1 MTIFAIIAPGR
12 SDVLKA
18 AVERVFPDKNF
29 EFAPGQFVAVT
40 SGMTSQ
46 QVASALGANGEVGQ
60 YAAFSINSHWGYH
73 RKDLWEWLVV
83 NGAE

>member
-46 QVASALGANGEVGQ
+46 QVASALGANGEVGKYQ
-60 YAAFSINSHWGYH
+60 PFPSIPTGAITA
-73 RKDLWEWLVV
+73 RICG
-83 NGAE
+83 NG